1 MSRVCGDLSLSVSDK
16 AIKTTAFYF
25 SLSGENQHRLW
36 LYTKRIMIGQ
46 KPKPTLFLKGM
57 IFMKSKRFNFRVT
70 DTMDALIR
78 KKAADA
84 GMSITDYIILCA
96 IDKKVINYDGLREL
110 TTQVKKLGNNVNQL
124 LILSRQGRINTVNLT
139 ATQEELKKIYELLAE
154 QLPRR

>member
-1 MSRVCGDLSLSVSDK
+1 
-16 AIKTTAFYF
+16 
-25 SLSGENQHRLW
+25 
-36 LYTKRIMIGQ
+36 
-46 KPKPTLFLKGM
+46 
-57 IFMKSKRFNFRVT
+57 MKSKRFNFRVT

-78 KKAADA
+78 EKAADA

-139 ATQEELKKIYELLAE
+139 TTQEELKKIHELLSAE
-154 QLPRR
+154 LGRG

>member
-1 MSRVCGDLSLSVSDK
+1 M
-16 AIKTTAFYF
+16 KT
-25 SLSGENQHRLW
+25 
-36 LYTKRIMIGQ
+36 
-46 KPKPTLFLKGM
+46 
-57 IFMKSKRFNFRVT
+57 KRFNFRVS

-124 LILSRQGRINTVNLT
+124 LILSRQGRINTISLSE
-139 ATQEELKKIYELLAE
+139 TQDELKRIYESLSSVLS
-154 QLPRR
+154 RR

>member
-1 MSRVCGDLSLSVSDK
+1 M
-16 AIKTTAFYF
+16 KTK
-25 SLSGENQHRLW
+25 W
-36 LYTKRIMIGQ
+36 
-46 KPKPTLFLKGM
+46 
-57 IFMKSKRFNFRVT
+57 FNFRVS
-70 DTMDALIR
+70 DPMDAVIR

-110 TTQVKKLGNNVNQL
+110 ITQVKKLGNNINQL

-139 ATQEELKKIYELLAE
+139 ATQEELKKIYELLSE